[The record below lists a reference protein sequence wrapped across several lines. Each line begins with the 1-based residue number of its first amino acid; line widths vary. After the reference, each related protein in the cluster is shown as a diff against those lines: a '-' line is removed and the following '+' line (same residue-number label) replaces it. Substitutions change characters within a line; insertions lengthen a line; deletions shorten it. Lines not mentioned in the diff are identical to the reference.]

1 MTTAVEGISAVF
13 LETHNWGRAAKFFT
27 ALGYELD
34 FETDHHSG
42 QFRSADGPTVFVA
55 EVPEDQPTGTRL
67 VLRVPD
73 AGTYRPDPELEV
85 AQEFEDTH
93 YGTRE
98 MVVRDPDGRSWTIQ
112 APGGEAR

>member
-1 MTTAVEGISAVF
+1 MTTGISAIF

-27 ALGYELD
+27 ALGFELD

-42 QFRSADGPTVFVA
+42 QFRAADGPAVFVA
-55 EVPEDQPTGTRL
+55 EAPEDQPTGTRL
-67 VLRVPD
+67 VLGVPD
-73 AGTYRPDPELEV
+73 AASYHPDPVLEV
-85 AQEFEDTH
+85 EQPFVDTH

-112 APGGEAR
+112 APGEK